1 MHYIGLFPIMLLAAV
16 AACLL
21 FRDRLKLPEASANRW
36 CLGFT
41 GVVFCIYFLLGW
53 WKYDTFQ
60 FGLWDFGI
68 YDSFM
73 HNMASGK
80 GFMRDFRG
88 GLYDHF
94 SPIML
99 LLVPLYWIS
108 DTPVQLIWFQS
119 VVMAAGIPVMYALA
133 KKYLRSPEL
142 ALVLAAMYALN
153 PYYSRLVL
161 YDFHSE
167 CIFPAMFMGGF
178 LAWAYHKRK
187 LAMALWMSCYFIKED
202 FAVPLAGLGLYFLAG
217 RNTRKYGVVLLLWSI
232 LMTVFVLKVY
242 FPLLSE
248 KGYWHYGRY
257 ELWGGSAGETLRNV
271 WYMIRKVFSLQS
283 GTVFLTLLLPFAL
296 LPFFH
301 WRMFVFILL
310 PTLGIQLVSAN
321 GHQNLLVSHYSSAL
335 IGVVPI
341 AALWGLLVLRK
352 WAANHQ
358 WLTGRN
364 VRITALFLLVIAGG
378 YHITCCDL
386 PLARYYG
393 YIDRWESKYHLG
405 ILSLPLRP
413 VYYQVMLEQDGRG
426 VELREVFSLIPA
438 GSHVVCQNELGNPL
452 LRTHK
457 ISCMPGPADGADYFL
472 FDKNL
477 YSGADDSGMLNW
489 RITRC
494 MQEPAYA
501 LIYREKGILL
511 FARKKDQ
518 KK

>member
-1 MHYIGLFPIMLLAAV
+1 MHYIGLFPVILLAAV
-16 AACLL
+16 AGCFLV
-21 FRDRLKLPEASANRW
+21 RDRIKLTETSARRW

-41 GVVFCIYFLLGW
+41 GAIFCIYFLLGW

-99 LLVPLYWIS
+99 LLVPLYRIS

-119 VVMAAGIPVMYALA
+119 AVMAAGIPVMYALA

-161 YDFHSE
+161 FDFHSE

-202 FAVPLAGLGLYFLAG
+202 FAVPLAGLGLYFLTCK
-217 RNTRKYGVVLLLWSI
+217 NTRKYGVILLLWSI

-257 ELWGGSAGETLRNV
+257 ELLAPTVEGSMQNA
-271 WYMIRKVFSLQS
+271 WQMIRRAFCTQAGVVL
-283 GTVFLTLLLPFAL
+283 LTLLCPFAF
-296 LPFFH
+296 LPVMH
-301 WRMFVFILL
+301 IRMFVLVL
-310 PTLGIQLVSAN
+310 VPTLGIQLVSASE
-321 GHQNLLVSHYSSAL
+321 HQNMLMSHYASAQ
-335 IGVVPI
+335 IGVVPL
-341 AALWGLLVLRK
+341 AALWGMRVLRQ
-352 WAANHQ
+352 WARRQHQ
-358 WLTGRN
+358 LNLRN
-364 VRITALFLLVIAGG
+364 CRIAAAFLLITACG

-386 PLARYYG
+386 PLARYHDYV
-393 YIDRWESKYHLG
+393 IKWKAKYQIG
-405 ILSLPLRP
+405 ILSVPLRP
-413 VYYQVMLEQDGRG
+413 VYQQAMLVHERN
-426 VELREVFSLIPA
+426 VEELRKVLALIPP
-438 GSHVVCQNELGNPL
+438 GSSAACQNELGNQL
-452 LRTHK
+452 LRTHTVRNIEK
-457 ISCMPGPADGADYFL
+457 SENSDFYL
-472 FDKNL
+472 FASNF
-477 YSGADDSGMLNW
+477 YTGFDDPGMLRKCIRACQQDPDVKLLYYDNS
-489 RITRC
+489 
-494 MQEPAYA
+494 
-501 LIYREKGILL
+501 ILL
-511 FARKKDQ
+511 YGRKKGSG
-518 KK
+518 K

>member
-1 MHYIGLFPIMLLAAV
+1 MHYIGLFPVILLAAV
-16 AACLL
+16 AGCFLV
-21 FRDRLKLPEASANRW
+21 RDRVKLTETSARRW

-41 GVVFCIYFLLGW
+41 GAIFCIYFLLGW

-119 VVMAAGIPVMYALA
+119 AVMAAGIPVMYALA

-161 YDFHSE
+161 FDFHSE

-187 LAMALWMSCYFIKED
+187 LAMALWISCYFIKED
-202 FAVPLAGLGLYFLAG
+202 FAVPLAGLGLYFLTCK
-217 RNTRKYGVVLLLWSI
+217 NTRKYGAVLLLWSI

-248 KGYWHYGRY
+248 NGYWHSGRY
-257 ELWGGSAGETLRNV
+257 ELLAPTVGGTLQNMWG
-271 WYMIRKVFSLQS
+271 MFRKFASTQS
-283 GTVFLTLLLPFAL
+283 GVVLLTLLCPFAF
-296 LPFFH
+296 LPALH
-301 WRMFVFILL
+301 GRMFVLVLL
-310 PTLGIQLVSAN
+310 PTFGIQMISASCD
-321 GHQNLLVSHYSSAL
+321 QNWLKSHYSSAL
-335 IGVVPI
+335 IGVVPL
-341 AALWGLLVLRK
+341 AALWGMRALQQYAYKRHFFNLK
-352 WAANHQ
+352 N
-358 WLTGRN
+358 GR
-364 VRITALFLLVIAGG
+364 IAALFLLVIAGG
-378 YHITCCDL
+378 YHISCCDL
-386 PLARYYG
+386 PLTRYYC
-393 YIDRWESKYHLG
+393 YIDKWESRFHFGL
-405 ILSLPLRP
+405 LSLPLRP
-413 VYYQVMLEQDGRG
+413 VYHQAMLEQDIRG
-426 VELREVFSLIPA
+426 EELREVFAMIPA
-438 GSHVVCQNELGNPL
+438 GSKVVCQNELGCPL
-452 LRTHK
+452 LRTNQ
-457 ISCMPGPADGADYFL
+457 ICSMPGGPDGADFYL
-472 FDKNL
+472 FSQQL
-477 YSGADDSGMLNW
+477 YSGFDAEDMLNR
-489 RITRC
+489 RISNLC
-494 MQEPAYA
+494 SNPAYKLA
-501 LIYREKGILL
+501 YYKNGILL
-511 FARKKDQ
+511 FARKKESAQ
-518 KK
+518 